1 MKIEEFKRYL
11 EEGGHSEKSIQSRI
25 NRLNSI
31 EKETGKN
38 IDSIVADDWVMELV
52 LNQIKNGDHH
62 GNKGNALRKYY
73 DYANG
78 HQFSI
83 LSFAQASAGSSA
95 IAPATT
101 PANSI
106 NLDLLSP
113 EDMLKLYGA
122 IIGELKERKILRTN
136 NLPQGDYAEWLVCKT
151 LGLTMAPPSTKGYD
165 ATGKGGIR
173 YQIKGLW
180 EPEPKKGQ
188 RQLSALRD
196 LATGFDDLIA
206 VIFDRSFEVKA
217 AYRIPLATAEKYSH
231 SNAYQASK
239 LLRLSDE
246 LLADPSVSD
255 ITNLF

>member
-1 MKIEEFKRYL
+1 
-11 EEGGHSEKSIQSRI
+11 
-25 NRLNSI
+25 
-31 EKETGKN
+31 
-38 IDSIVADDWVMELV
+38 MEQV

-62 GNKGNALRKYY
+62 GNKSNALRKYY

-95 IAPATT
+95 IAPTTT

-165 ATGKGGIR
+165 ATGKNGIR

-180 EPEPKKGQ
+180 EPDSKKGQ

-196 LATGFDDLIA
+196 LTSGFDDLIA
-206 VIFDRSFEVKA
+206 IIFDCSFEVKA
-217 AYRIPLATAEKYSH
+217 AYQISADTVKKYARL
-231 SNAYQASK
+231 NAYQASK
-239 LLRLSDE
+239 KLCLSKE
-246 LLADPSVSD
+246 LLNDPSVID
-255 ITNLF
+255 ITDKF